1 MKISNIEKLKNTLAD
16 ITGTSYYTSQTSCVI
31 GKTSDKVI
39 VISAYSVRKFED
51 EFNEDFDSIPEDRF
65 CLEIKEGND
74 GDD

>member
-1 MKISNIEKLKNTLAD
+1 MKINNVEKLERTLAD
-16 ITGTSYYTSQTSCVI
+16 ITGTPYYTSKTSCVI

-39 VISAYSVRKFED
+39 VISAYSVREFEE

-65 CLEIKEGND
+65 CLDIKEGND